1 MRRRQAPRLT
11 PLDVVVWVLRVTA
24 LVVIAWGASVS
35 LASGRL
41 GGSQWRDLVTFGI
54 SQGSLYALVALGYT
68 MVYGV
73 LGFINFAHGEVF
85 MVGGMAG
92 WASFAPLVASG
103 LWFTNRLLSL
113 VIAFVVCVVAS
124 ATTAVALER
133 LVYRPLRGA
142 PRLTLMV
149 SSIGASLFIQYAVLH
164 LLSPL
169 TKAWP
174 PVPELFG
181 WWTVLGFRVFRTQL
195 FVMVGAAAALAALWF
210 LLERTRTGRA
220 MRATG
225 EDIQAAALMGVNVDR
240 AISQT
245 FAVGGALAGAA
256 VFLFALLFPRLH
268 YLTGFRVGL
277 KAFTAAVLGGIGNLP
292 GAVLGGYTL
301 GLMESLGPSLV
312 LAGLGIPAAWQVKDV
327 LAFLVLI
334 LILIFRPSGLLGE
347 RLPQDAR

>member
-1 MRRRQAPRLT
+1 MRTRTAARWT
-11 PLDVVVWVLRVTA
+11 PLNLFIWALRVA
-24 LVVIAWGASVS
+24 AVAIIVWGSAVS

-124 ATTAVALER
+124 AATAVVLER
-133 LVYRPLRGA
+133 VVYRPLRGA

-149 SSIGASLFIQYAVLH
+149 SSIGASVFIQYAVLH

-181 WWTVLGFRVFRTQL
+181 WWTVLGFRVFRTQVL
-195 FVMVGAAAALAALWF
+195 VMVGAAAAFAALWL

-225 EDIQAAALMGVNVDR
+225 EDVQAAALMGVNVDR
-240 AISQT
+240 TISQT

-256 VFLFALLFPRLH
+256 VFLFALLFPRLY
-268 YLTGFRVGL
+268 YLTGLRVGL
-277 KAFTAAVLGGIGNLP
+277 KAFTAAVLGGIGNIP

-301 GLMESLGPSLV
+301 GLLEALGPSLI
-312 LAGLGIPAAWQVKDV
+312 LSGLGIPAAWQIKDV
-327 LAFLVLI
+327 LTFLVLI
-334 LILIFRPSGLLGE
+334 LILIFRPTGLLGE

>member
-1 MRRRQAPRLT
+1 MRAPVTARLT
-11 PLDVVVWVLRVTA
+11 PLGVFIWLMRVSAVVLVVWGATSS
-24 LVVIAWGASVS
+24 LV
-35 LASGRL
+35 SGRL
-41 GGSQWRDLVTFGI
+41 GGSQWRDLMMFGI

-149 SSIGASLFIQYAVLH
+149 SSIGASVFIQYAVLH

-181 WWTVLGFRVFRTQL
+181 WWTVMGFRVFRTQVL
-195 FVMVGAAAALAALWF
+195 VTVGAAAAFAALWV

-220 MRATG
+220 MRAAG
-225 EDIQAAALMGVNVDR
+225 EDVQAAALMGVNVDR
-240 AISQT
+240 TISQT

-256 VFLFALLFPRLH
+256 VFLFALLFPRLY
-268 YLTGFRVGL
+268 YLTGFSVGL
-277 KAFTAAVLGGIGNLP
+277 KAFVAAVLGGIGNLP

-301 GLMESLGPSLV
+301 GLLEALGPSLV
-312 LAGLGIPAAWQVKDV
+312 LAGLGIPAAWQIKDV
-327 LAFLVLI
+327 LTFLVLI